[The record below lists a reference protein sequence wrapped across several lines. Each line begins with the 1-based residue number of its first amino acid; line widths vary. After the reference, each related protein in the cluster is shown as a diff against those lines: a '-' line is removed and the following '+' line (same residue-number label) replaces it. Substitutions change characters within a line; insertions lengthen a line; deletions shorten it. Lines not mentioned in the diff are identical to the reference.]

1 MGYPPNPL
9 RNFALCKKKNRR
21 VPNQWFQPQ
30 KIFKFYNKKRD
41 ILHQTLGLVFLSLTL
56 KCFNSHFLPSTYLQA
71 PKNSLKNS
79 WNKPKIHLR
88 KTNRCGSPFNT
99 ANNTQLFAPLAL
111 ASGGSDTYCSQKLLN
126 DKRQLNKHIW
136 NWKTIKQQKSCC

>member
-1 MGYPPNPL
+1 MRYPPNPL
-9 RNFALCKKKNRR
+9 RNFALWKKKNRK

-56 KCFNSHFLPSTYLQA
+56 KCFNSHFYQVPTYK
-71 PKNSLKNS
+71 PLKIAL
-79 WNKPKIHLR
+79 KILG
-88 KTNRCGSPFNT
+88 TNQKHIYVKLTKCGSPFNT

-111 ASGGSDTYCSQKLLN
+111 ASGGSDTYRSQKLLN